1 MLIGDFY
8 YEMPTSLKSLNV
20 TSFYFVAFCFLV
32 FCLSRPYK
40 SKLRPYILFIANII
54 FVYSFGLNN
63 LIWLFLITFIAY
75 IVGIIND
82 KYHNKYLLYVSVF
95 IFICF
100 LFVFKYLNLSDDIVI
115 PLGLSFYT
123 FKIISYICDIYNHK
137 INAEYSPLY
146 FFDYVMFFPC
156 IMAGPINR
164 ADYFIKE
171 LKSKHE
177 FDYKDISTGFFL
189 VACGLFEKLVFCDFI
204 ASVVSR
210 CLDNNEIFGLNVV
223 LGVVLYSLEIYL
235 DFDAYSNIAI
245 GVSRMLGFKFA
256 KNFNV
261 PYLATSFKD
270 FWNRWHIS
278 LSTWLRDYIYIP
290 LGGNKKGDK
299 RKYINILIVFI
310 VSGLWH
316 GLALNYLV
324 WGLGHG
330 LFRIIEDIFV
340 FPYIKNLKLN
350 KFKKFLFNILLIV
363 INFVLVTF
371 LWIFFKYDLNNAFE
385 IIRRMFVFASI
396 DFELIGLTHNEILW
410 LSFIILF
417 VIISDIV
424 RYFFD
429 VSKFIGKSVFVFRY
443 AIYVVLILVFLVFGM
458 YGGSFDTNDFIY
470 RWF

>member
-8 YEMPTSLKSLNV
+8 YEIPTSLINLNV

-32 FCLSRPYK
+32 FCLSRPYE
-40 SKLRPYILFIANII
+40 SKLRPCVLFLANII
-54 FVYSFGLNN
+54 FVYSFDLNN
-63 LIWLFLITFIAY
+63 LIWPLFITSIAY

-82 KYHNKYLLYVSVF
+82 RYHNKYLLLFSVF
-95 IFICF
+95 IFVLF
-100 LFVFKYLNLSDDIVI
+100 LFVFKFKNLTNAII

-123 FKIISYICDIYNHK
+123 FKIISYLCDIYSKK
-137 INAEYSPLY
+137 ISAEYSLLY

-164 ADYFIKE
+164 TDYFIKE

-177 FDYKDISTGFFL
+177 FDYGDISTGFFL
-189 VACGLFEKLVFCDFI
+189 LAYGLFEKLVFCDFVT
-204 ASVVSR
+204 SVVSR
-210 CLDNNEIFGLNVV
+210 CLDNNELFGLNVL
-223 LGVVLYSLEIYL
+223 LGIILYSFEIYL
-235 DFDAYSNIAI
+235 DFDAYSNIAL
-245 GVSRMLGFKFA
+245 GTSRMLGFKFD

-278 LSTWLRDYIYIP
+278 LSSWLKDYIYIP
-290 LGGNKKGDK
+290 LGGNKKGNK
-299 RKYINILIVFI
+299 RKYINILVVFM
-310 VSGLWH
+310 VSGMWH
-316 GLALNYLV
+316 GLALNYLI

-330 LFRIIEDIFV
+330 IIRIIEEHYV
-340 FPYIKNLKLN
+340 FPYLKNIKLN
-350 KFKKFLFNILLIV
+350 KFKKFLFNMLLIV
-363 INFVLVTF
+363 INFILVTF
-371 LWIFFKYDLNNAFE
+371 LWIFFKNDLNSAME
-385 IIRRMFVFASI
+385 IIGKIFTFSSI
-396 DFELIGLTHNEILW
+396 DFELMGLTHNEVLW

-429 VSKFIGKSVFVFRY
+429 VSKFIGKSFFIFRY

-458 YGGSFDTNDFIY
+458 YGGSFDANDFIY